1 MAAMFICARLSFN
14 SLKPF
19 TKPVL
24 SVHAFL
30 KRGDIAVGSKSA
42 HMTLMM
48 TIHKIHQLS
57 LPIAMWGAGIAVFA
71 TTLSLGVAFSD
82 VEASVE
88 ALEQQ
93 PAMTQSRAIASTIEP
108 ACEGIIFREEDPDCF
123 SGGPAS
129 EAAPMPTLAAEPARS
144 SQSAGS

>member
-1 MAAMFICARLSFN
+1 MFICARLSFN
-14 SLKPF
+14 FLKSF
-19 TKPVL
+19 TKQAR

-30 KRGDIAVGSKSA
+30 NRQDIAVGPKSV

-123 SGGPAS
+123 SGGSAS
-129 EAAPMPTLAAEPARS
+129 EAAPMPTLAAEPAGS
-144 SQSAGS
+144 PQSAGS

>member
-1 MAAMFICARLSFN
+1 
-14 SLKPF
+14 
-19 TKPVL
+19 
-24 SVHAFL
+24 
-30 KRGDIAVGSKSA
+30 
-42 HMTLMM
+42 
-48 TIHKIHQLS
+48 
-57 LPIAMWGAGIAVFA
+57 MWGAGIAVFA

-123 SGGPAS
+123 SGGSAS
-129 EAAPMPTLAAEPARS
+129 EAAPMPTLAAEPAGS
-144 SQSAGS
+144 PQSAGS